1 MPRRPGTGEG
11 VSVVVVVVVVVEGA
25 GGVEGASGGRAN
37 GLEAARASV

>member
-11 VSVVVVVVVVVEGA
+11 VSVVVVVVVEGA